1 MKNTLHKK
9 GTAKFVLLL
18 GNDKSY
24 FLASDVSADLHS
36 DIVDK
41 VDCHSCLGG
50 GRLTI
55 KEDSVIAYG
64 YSIGYGQADSD
75 KVEVLLKEQF
85 QDKQIIMRMGQ
96 GY

>member
-1 MKNTLHKK
+1 MRKTLHEK

-18 GNDKSY
+18 GNDRSY

-36 DIVDK
+36 DIVEK
-41 VDCHSCLGG
+41 IDCQRCLGG

-64 YSIGYGQADSD
+64 YSIGYGQAES
-75 KVEVLLKEQF
+75 KMVEKLLREEF
-85 QDKQIIMRMGQ
+85 PNREIIMRMGQ